1 MSSKQVLSSRTFN
14 TDRYV
19 TYHYFLVNICSWGRD
34 VDFIIQFVIQHD
46 GPGEDDS
53 DLSDETDS
61 DESEADQNP
70 STNPSNR
77 QEDEES
83 LNSADDVSGTDA
95 TEIFETGKPPEIFYP
110 KINIFKKTWWFVN
123 LIKFKESVTNGVF
136 IWKMESWVWM
146 EKISSFKRPQGMANG
161 ENGTR

>member
-1 MSSKQVLSSRTFN
+1 MYRTVCFE
-14 TDRYV
+14 
-19 TYHYFLVNICSWGRD
+19 FGSIKD
-34 VDFIIQFVIQHD
+34 VDFIQNLFQHD

-95 TEIFETGKPPEIFYP
+95 TEIFETGKLPADFPP
-110 KINIFKKTWWFVN
+110 KINIF
-123 LIKFKESVTNGVF
+123 
-136 IWKMESWVWM
+136 
-146 EKISSFKRPQGMANG
+146 
-161 ENGTR
+161 

>member
-1 MSSKQVLSSRTFN
+1 MYRTVCFEFGS
-14 TDRYV
+14 V
-19 TYHYFLVNICSWGRD
+19 KD
-34 VDFIIQFVIQHD
+34 VIRLDFIQNLFQHD

-95 TEIFETGKPPEIFYP
+95 TEIFETGKLPADFPP
-110 KINIFKKTWWFVN
+110 KINIF
-123 LIKFKESVTNGVF
+123 
-136 IWKMESWVWM
+136 
-146 EKISSFKRPQGMANG
+146 
-161 ENGTR
+161 

>member
-1 MSSKQVLSSRTFN
+1 M
-14 TDRYV
+14 
-19 TYHYFLVNICSWGRD
+19 
-34 VDFIIQFVIQHD
+34 
-46 GPGEDDS
+46 
-53 DLSDETDS
+53 SDETDS

-95 TEIFETGKPPEIFYP
+95 TEIFETGKLPPEIFYS

-136 IWKMESWVWM
+136 I
-146 EKISSFKRPQGMANG
+146 
-161 ENGTR
+161 